1 MLNSTVEISQGMT
14 VEKEIKNYAVSF
26 ENARVAHE
34 RYLLKQQNEDLL
46 EAVNQYLQ
54 TMKANPKMAE
64 SYYRLASL
72 MLESGDI
79 DLENAI
85 EQCKTAISLAPK
97 NSNAHLYTAYFMEKA
112 HDYKNASVEFEKAIE
127 LAGVNS
133 SRARLLYSTSILKR
147 VDDKQAN
154 ILNLHKFLYY
164 MVTGVALSAIDKAS
178 IKMLYKNI
186 KNSAVVSIYKTVGA
200 LFDSLNLTKATLKVY
215 DRAIRK
221 TGNSSM
227 FYAKMGDILMRNEDC
242 NDALMCYKK
251 AYEGQPNDRKTLL
264 KLATITRAYMPD
276 AIDETIDYYT
286 ALLEFGNDLDK
297 IYYELGHLYLKKD
310 DSFHALVA
318 FKLAL
323 DADENNPYYNN
334 AIAFAYLRSN
344 MYDDAIRHY
353 QKAIKLNP
361 DDKWTALVCHTLGL
375 LYLEMKM
382 DFQSAISSFQAG
394 LVLDETN
401 YELHI
406 ALADVYM
413 VQTDLDNAIKT
424 YCDAVAV
431 NGDNYLAYAKMGL
444 AVWEKGYADEAVV
457 SFSKAIELNP
467 DCDIAHNN
475 LGVVYLDAFAD
486 KEEALKCFLKAIE
499 LNPNYTLAYFNA
511 GRAYEEM
518 HDAENAASYY
528 QMSIDLNRLNPE
540 LSEEDIKD
548 KIHSLFNL

>member
-1 MLNSTVEISQGMT
+1 MLNSTAEISQGKT
-14 VEKEIKNYAVSF
+14 IEKEIINYTVSF

-85 EQCKTAISLAPK
+85 EQCKMAISLAPK

-112 HDYKNASVEFEKAIE
+112 QDYQNASEEFERAIK

-133 SRARLLYSTSILKR
+133 ARARLLYSSSILKR
-147 VDDKQAN
+147 VDNKQAH
-154 ILNLHKFLYY
+154 IFNLHKFLYY

-186 KNSAVVSIYKTVGA
+186 KNSAVVGIYKAVGS
-200 LFDSLNLTKATLKVY
+200 LFESLNIVKPTLKVY

-221 TGNSSM
+221 TGNSAM
-227 FYAKMGDILMRNEDC
+227 FYAKMGDVLMRNEDC
-242 NDALMCYKK
+242 NDALMCYKR
-251 AYEGQPNDRKTLL
+251 AYEGQPKDRKTLL

-286 ALLEFGNDLDK
+286 ALLEFGKDLDK

-344 MYDDAIRHY
+344 MFDDAIKHY
-353 QKAIKLNP
+353 QKAIKINP

-413 VQTDLDNAIKT
+413 VQADLDNAIKT
-424 YCDAVAV
+424 YCDAIAV
-431 NGDNYLAYAKMGL
+431 KGDNYLAYAKMGL
-444 AVWEKGYADEAVV
+444 AMWEKGYAEEAVV
-457 SFSKAIELNP
+457 SFTKAIELNP

-486 KEEALKCFLKAIE
+486 KDEALKCFMKAIE

-540 LSEEDIKD
+540 LSEDDIKD

>member
-1 MLNSTVEISQGMT
+1 MLNSTAEISQGKT
-14 VEKEIKNYAVSF
+14 IEKEIINYTVSF

-85 EQCKTAISLAPK
+85 EQCKMAISLAPK
-97 NSNAHLYTAYFMEKA
+97 NPNAHLYTAYFMEKA
-112 HDYKNASVEFEKAIE
+112 QDYQNASVEFEKAIK
-127 LAGVNS
+127 LAGANS
-133 SRARLLYSTSILKR
+133 ARARLLYSSSILKR
-147 VDDKQAN
+147 VDNKQAH
-154 ILNLHKFLYY
+154 IFNLHKFLYY

-186 KNSAVVSIYKTVGA
+186 KNSAVVGIYKAVGS
-200 LFDSLNLTKATLKVY
+200 LFESLNIVKPTLKVY

-221 TGNSSM
+221 TGNSAM
-227 FYAKMGDILMRNEDC
+227 FYAKMGDVLMRNEDC
-242 NDALMCYKK
+242 NDALMCYKR

-286 ALLEFGNDLDK
+286 ALLEFGKDLDK

-344 MYDDAIRHY
+344 MFDDAIRHY
-353 QKAIKLNP
+353 QKAIKINP

-401 YELHI
+401 YELHL

-413 VQTDLDNAIKT
+413 VQADLDNAIKT
-424 YCDAVAV
+424 YCDAIAV
-431 NGDNYLAYAKMGL
+431 KGDNYLAYAKLGL
-444 AVWEKGYADEAVV
+444 AMWEKGCAEESVV
-457 SFSKAIELNP
+457 SFTKAIELNP
-467 DCDIAHNN
+467 NCDIAHNN

-486 KEEALKCFLKAIE
+486 KDEALKCFMKAIE

-540 LSEEDIKD
+540 LSEDDIKD